1 MQAALEVSYL
11 GTALSIQHAYSL
23 LLKEEYCSLEKYR
36 VYCHLR
42 RQGYRVLR
50 AAQIPQIKRMNDSDS
65 SVPSKKTKMDSAAH
79 FSTKLDT
86 SFKFQQKQS
95 LLFQRPAG
103 DSFDYRL
110 IPNFSGSNEFISI
123 GFSDTSLLPES
134 CANRQSNYVFYKKDF
149 FDCASDLAKS
159 ERATCDLLDNPLFR
173 GKTQPLLSRTNSNKS
188 SKDLA
193 LSDND
198 FHFIVSK
205 SNFTGNIYSRLKLFS
220 EASVVPKENQILQIS
235 FHIFLPG
242 SHFRKSNPGIA
253 SHAVVVTSWD
263 KDFPSF
269 TAIEHL
275 RKQMSL
281 QTQLMIALVGRGSDI
296 SYYQLEIGN
305 NSLVAKNPNDSQQFN
320 STF

>member
-1 MQAALEVSYL
+1 MSGKLHLYPEEALFLLETAALEVSYL

-65 SVPSKKTKMDSAAH
+65 SVPSKKIKMDSAAH

-188 SKDLA
+188 S
-193 LSDND
+193 
-198 FHFIVSK
+198 
-205 SNFTGNIYSRLKLFS
+205 NIYSRLKLFS